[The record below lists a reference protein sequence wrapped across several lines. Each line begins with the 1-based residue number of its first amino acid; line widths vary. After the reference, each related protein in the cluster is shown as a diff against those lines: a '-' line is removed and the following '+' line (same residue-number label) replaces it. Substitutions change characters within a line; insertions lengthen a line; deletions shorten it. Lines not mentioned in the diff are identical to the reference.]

1 MFRRIVTIRRHRV
14 DVNARKRFQK
24 RACLLPRLSSLK
36 YSRAAFN
43 YSPQPAGST
52 ETRQLSLALAH
63 SVLWSRT
70 ILGMRAFL
78 SFPTL
83 QSLIAKHRANLKH
96 RGSRFCWKVN
106 EKSQRSKC
114 IIRANIGRQK
124 STLDERAGPTK

>member
-43 YSPQPAGST
+43 YSAQPAGST
-52 ETRQLSLALAH
+52 ETRRLPLALAH

-70 ILGMRAFL
+70 ILGMRVFL

-83 QSLIAKHRANLKH
+83 QSLIAKHR
-96 RGSRFCWKVN
+96 GSRNFRFCWKVN

-124 STLDERAGPTK
+124 STLDERASPTK